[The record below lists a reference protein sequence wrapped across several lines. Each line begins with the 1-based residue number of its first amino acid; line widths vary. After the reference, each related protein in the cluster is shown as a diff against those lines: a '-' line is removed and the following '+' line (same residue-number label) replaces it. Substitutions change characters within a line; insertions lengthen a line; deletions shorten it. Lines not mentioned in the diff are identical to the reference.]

1 LDVKLFVCYGTFGV
15 PTAERH
21 PCARAYKAL
30 TAAGHDAQ
38 VIRTFGCA
46 GTDRFWPGRR
56 EVKHLTGTY
65 EVPTLV
71 LSNGTIIDGSEHI
84 VAWAAANPAAVST
97 AGQQPTATATL
108 KA

>member
-1 LDVKLFVCYGTFGV
+1 MDVKLFVCYGTFGV

-71 LSNGTIIDGSEHI
+71 LSDGTIIDGSEHI
-84 VAWAAANPAAVST
+84 VAWASANPAAVST
-97 AGQQPTATATL
+97 AGQQPTSPGRCL
-108 KA
+108 